1 MTTSD
6 RYEVGLEDTTSVDNV
21 STFAEARRL
30 AHAVKKAN
38 REATI
43 YIYDRMAH
51 IGKAELWH
59 VVGGLSAG
67 SAQAGDLRVVR
78 VRERHYEQHP

>member
-1 MTTSD
+1 MTTSS
-6 RYEVGLEDTTSVDNV
+6 RYEVGFEGVESVDHA
-21 STFAEARRL
+21 STFAEARELACLCEERARRQ

-38 REATI
+38 REATV

-59 VVGGLSAG
+59 VVGG
-67 SAQAGDLRVVR
+67 DLRVVR
-78 VRERHYEQHP
+78 VRAEKE